1 MIKNLLAL
9 IGTLVVL
16 GLIFAFVKFGP
27 MIKGVSSLDKQA
39 LPTYMDMFGK
49 VLATGD
55 SAKGMTRVVEV
66 KEGIKPDD
74 IVDTIKEIA
83 EENNMAVVGDTT
95 MFDGSLDEDGKKT
108 QYTRIVSICSRSI
121 AKKFLAFS
129 EDFGAFMPCRIMIRE
144 GVDGKLRLYTMAME
158 LMIHGGKPLPE
169 NMLKSA
175 NHVKDTMYN
184 AMDAAATGDDL

>member
-16 GLIFAFVKFGP
+16 GLIFAFVKFEP

-39 LPTYMDMFGK
+39 MPTYMDMFGK

-55 SAKGMTRVVEV
+55 PAKGMTRVVEV
-66 KEGIKPDD
+66 KDGIKPDD

-95 MFDGSLDEDGKKT
+95 MFDGSTDEDGKKT

-121 AKKFLAFS
+121 AKVFLNFS

-144 GVDGKLRLYTMAME
+144 GKDGKLRLITMGME

-169 NMLKSA
+169 KMLKLA
-175 NHVKDTMYN
+175 NHVKDTMYK

>member
-9 IGTLVVL
+9 IGTIVVA
-16 GLIFAFVKFGP
+16 GLIFAFVKFGGLA
-27 MIKGVSSLDKQA
+27 KGVSGLDSQA
-39 LPTYMDMFGK
+39 MGLYMKMFQDVIK
-49 VLATGD
+49 TGD
-55 SAKGMTRVVEV
+55 SAKAMTRVVEV
-66 KEGIKPDD
+66 KDGITPDD

-83 EENNMAVVGDTT
+83 EENNMQVVGDTT
-95 MFDGSLDEDGKKT
+95 MFDGSKDEDGKKT

-121 AKKFLAFS
+121 AKKFLNFS

-144 GVDGKLRLYTMAME
+144 GKDGKLRLYTMAME

-169 NMLKSA
+169 DMLKSA
-175 NHVKDTMYN
+175 NHVRDTMYG